1 MSHKCRLIVKGG
13 QPLSGTVQC
22 SGAKNAA
29 LPILAACLMVEGE
42 YVIENVPDL
51 ADIRIMIRML
61 KSLGVHAEYAQPN
74 LVRISNTRSIKH
86 IAPYELVTSMRASF
100 FVAGPLL
107 ARTRRAKVPLPGG
120 CAIGARPLD
129 IHLKGFK
136 ALGVEV
142 SLEHGFVDLK
152 AKELKGQPICLDF
165 PSVGAT
171 ENVMMA
177 ACLSDG
183 ETVISNAAKEPEI
196 VDLGHFLI
204 KAGAK
209 IEGLGT
215 ATIRIQGVSSL
226 NGQNYPVMADRIE
239 AGTFLLGAA
248 ITKGDVTVTGI
259 AREPLEACIQKME
272 EMGLKIESTE
282 NSIRTTYQNPYQG
295 VDIDTM
301 PFPGF
306 PTDMQAQFMA
316 ALVLADGVSVI
327 KETIFENR
335 FMHANELMR
344 MGADIR
350 LDSHSAIITGVK
362 QLSGAEVKITDLRAG
377 AALVLAGCAAK
388 GDTQIYDLHHL
399 ERGYEGFPEKLASL
413 GAKFG

>member
-1 MSHKCRLIVKGG
+1 MSHNSRLIVRGG
-13 QPLSGTVQC
+13 QALSGTVAC

-42 YVIENVPDL
+42 YVLHNVPDL

-61 KSLGVHAEYAQPN
+61 KALGVHAEYCQPN

-107 ARTRRAKVPLPGG
+107 AKTRRAKVPLPGG

-136 ALGVEV
+136 ALGVDV
-142 SLEHGFVDLK
+142 SIEHGFVDLK
-152 AKELKGQPICLDF
+152 AKELKGQTICLDF

-177 ACLSDG
+177 ACLSEG
-183 ETVISNAAKEPEI
+183 ETVITNAAKEPEI
-196 VDLGHFLI
+196 VDLGEFLI
-204 KAGAK
+204 QSGAK

-215 ATIRIQGVSSL
+215 ATITIRGVESL
-226 NGQNYPVMADRIE
+226 KGSEYHVMADRIE
-239 AGTFLLGAA
+239 AGTFLLAA
-248 ITKGDVTVTGI
+248 AVTKGDVTVKGI
-259 AREPLEACIQKME
+259 SRQPLESCIQKME
-272 EMGLKIESTE
+272 KMGLGIDSDD
-282 NSIRTTYQNPYQG
+282 NSVRAFYQEPYCG
-295 VDIDTM
+295 VDIETM

-306 PTDMQAQFMA
+306 PTDMQAQFMV
-316 ALVLADGVSVI
+316 ALVLADGVSII

-350 LDSHSAIITGVK
+350 LDSHSAIIRGVDH
-362 QLSGAEVKITDLRAG
+362 LTGAEVKITDLRAG
-377 AALVLAGCAAK
+377 AALILAGCAAQ
-388 GDTQIYDLHHL
+388 GETQIYDLHHL
-399 ERGYEGFPEKLASL
+399 ERGYDCFPEKLASL
-413 GAKFG
+413 GARFG

>member
-120 CAIGARPLD
+120 CAIGARPL
-129 IHLKGFK
+129 
-136 ALGVEV
+136 
-142 SLEHGFVDLK
+142 
-152 AKELKGQPICLDF
+152 ELKGQPICLDF